1 MTRIV
6 ELGKL
11 YAPHVGGVERHMQ
24 QLVER
29 LLRDPLTRVDVL
41 CGQERGA
48 PAVAETGERCSV
60 RRLAT
65 LARVM
70 STPIAPG
77 LRRALAALA
86 PDVIHFHSP
95 YPWADVAG
103 AQAFARF
110 PLVVTHHMDV
120 VRHGWLLPAVGRFYR
135 RTLQAARKV
144 IATSPQ
150 MATRSPWLAPLRG
163 KVEVI
168 PIGLD
173 VAHWSALMALPP
185 ALPPLVPAHA
195 LRRPLYLY
203 VGRLAYYKGLPGL
216 LRALVGLPGTLVVA
230 GSGPLLQPLQRLAH
244 ALALQVLFVEQPDD
258 RTLSA
263 LYRSAD
269 VFVLPSDSRA
279 EAFGLVMLEASL
291 HGLPLVSC
299 RVGTGVEYANLD
311 GRTGLQVAP
320 GDAAALHAALA
331 RLGGDAALRQDYG
344 GAGAERVRR
353 EFDLDVLAEQT
364 RQLLAAVA

>member
-24 QLVER
+24 QLVEG
-29 LLRDPLTRVDVL
+29 LLRDPATRVDVL
-41 CGQERGA
+41 CGQDRSSAGRA
-48 PAVAETGERCSV
+48 DVGERRSV

-70 STPIAPG
+70 STPIALG
-77 LRRALAALA
+77 LRRAIAALA

-103 AQAFARF
+103 ADAFARY
-110 PLVVTHHMDV
+110 PLVVTHHMDI
-120 VRHGWLLPAVGRFYR
+120 VRHGWLLPLVGRFYR
-135 RTLQAARKV
+135 RTLQAARTV

-150 MATRSPWLAPLRG
+150 MAARSPWLAPLRA

-168 PIGLD
+168 PIGVD
-173 VAHWSALMALPP
+173 VVHWSALMAAPPTLPS
-185 ALPPLVPAHA
+185 LVPAEA
-195 LRRPLYLY
+195 LRRPLYLF
-203 VGRLAYYKGLPGL
+203 VGRLAYFKGLPTL
-216 LRALVGLPGTLVVA
+216 LRAMVGLTGTLVVA
-230 GSGPLLQPLQRLAH
+230 GDGPLRDTLQRRARELDAP
-244 ALALQVLFVEQPDD
+244 VLFVPDADD

-263 LYRSAD
+263 LYRLAD

-279 EAFGLVMLEASL
+279 EAFGLVLLEASL

-299 RVGTGVEYANLD
+299 RVGTGVEFANID
-311 GRTGLQVAP
+311 GLTGVQVPPA
-320 GDAAALHAALA
+320 DVAALHATLG
-331 RLGGDAALRQDYG
+331 RLGRDAVLREDYG
-344 GAGAERVRR
+344 RAGAERVRR
-353 EFDLDVLAEQT
+353 DFDQAVLCERT
-364 RQLLAAVA
+364 RQVLQAAA